1 MSQENIEIVRR
12 EVDAF
17 NRGDRAAWLALLD
30 EDYVAV
36 HAVPRRAVGRND

>member
-1 MSQENIEIVRR
+1 MSQENVELTRPA
-12 EVDAF
+12 VDAF

-36 HAVPRRAVGRND
+36 YAVLRRAVGRND